1 MKIIM
6 GILASSGD
14 AYVKFKEIIVN
25 HITKFKKSA
34 NGVLIDFYFLY
45 SENDVPNYTP
55 EELARRANPRIYF
68 DYYSHVIQTDGLMA
82 SFVTRT
88 MSFLNH
94 IRDQD
99 IHYDY
104 FIRTNITTLFDF
116 DALISWL
123 ETKPRD
129 YFFAG
134 TLINNID
141 VSISF
146 SGTNLVMTRDVCLYL
161 IKHHDKLLPDI
172 IEIGDDIAISHV
184 ITMGLYPV
192 LKLQNILRV
201 DFVELNQYNTGK
213 IVLYQKCEMLD
224 ENIFCFRFKTSDRQF
239 DIDLMKKTSHLIN
252 SKNFILSILVKCLN
266 LPFYSENPHLYPLS
280 QNFFTLSTKKTDSVN
295 YI

>member
-1 MKIIM
+1 
-6 GILASSGD
+6 
-14 AYVKFKEIIVN
+14 
-25 HITKFKKSA
+25 
-34 NGVLIDFYFLY
+34 
-45 SENDVPNYTP
+45 
-55 EELARRANPRIYF
+55 
-68 DYYSHVIQTDGLMA
+68 MA

-94 IRDQD
+94 IRDQNYD
-99 IHYDY
+99 YDY

-123 ETKPRD
+123 TTKPRD

-141 VSISF
+141 ISISF

-224 ENIFCFRFKTSDRQF
+224 ENIFCFRFKTLDRQF

-280 QNFFTLSTKKTDSVN
+280 QNFFTLSTKKTDSA
-295 YI
+295 